1 MFVYMV
7 ERDGLY
13 YKHGRWVEKEK
24 GQVWSECE
32 IPENLAAYH
41 SATLEV
47 LEATTIESEVFGA
60 GYGRGN

>member
-13 YKHGRWVEKEK
+13 YKHGRWVEKDK
-24 GQVWSECE
+24 GQVWSEYD
-32 IPENLAAYH
+32 IPENLASHH

-47 LEATTIESEVFGA
+47 LESKTVESKVFGA
-60 GYGRGN
+60 GYE